1 MVKLLLPGS
10 LFPSRSKLSDTHLR
24 LTWAPSATVLAR
36 ETDVVN
42 LKLACGGPF
51 IQSFQKSNLAL
62 VKTPRKNKGRELN
75 GTFKGHYLND
85 FLK

>member
-62 VKTPRKNKGRELN
+62 VTNAKKKNKGRELN
-75 GTFKGHYLND
+75 GAFKGHYLND
-85 FLK
+85 F